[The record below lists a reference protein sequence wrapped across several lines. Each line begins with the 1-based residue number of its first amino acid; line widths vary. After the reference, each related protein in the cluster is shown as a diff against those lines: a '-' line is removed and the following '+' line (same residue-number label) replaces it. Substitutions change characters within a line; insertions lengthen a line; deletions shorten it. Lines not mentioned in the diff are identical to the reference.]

1 MDPIIAGGLVSAGKN
16 LLDGISN
23 QLASK
28 KSIEAQGRVSFP
40 EELGKAS
47 REDASV
53 RFSDSKSARLALM
66 ENPQVSSFMEK
77 NANSQVYL
85 EKRADGSIQLLSSS
99 GKPRFDKRFGS
110 MQASYQLLRPLP
122 GRKEQPHRVSWPNAV
137 LFDA

>member
-28 KSIEAQGRVSFP
+28 KTVEAQGRVSFP
-40 EELGKAS
+40 DELGKAS
-47 REDASV
+47 QEDASV
-53 RFSDSKSARLALM
+53 RFSNSKSARLALM
-66 ENPQVSSFMEK
+66 ENPASIFLHGE

-99 GKPRFDKRFGS
+99 GETLILTKDSEACRQAINYFDLCLEEKSNLTEFR
-110 MQASYQLLRPLP
+110 
-122 GRKEQPHRVSWPNAV
+122 PNAV